1 MFRNIMIKG
10 NAVWQRGNEKAKM
23 FMIVPVKALRL
34 IGLILSLLC
43 PQIGWTQDSHKEIE
57 QTAQLLTTF
66 LNAGR
71 VVIERNQSLINDPG
85 KGDKG
90 FTPDVFERLVLDEFF
105 HQTGIDLKY
114 PPSSLPSLAKELLAT
129 LLLASKEVVRD
140 AQFVINQRGIGYKN
154 FVPATFGSQAAR
166 KFSNRSHVTIKQTTL
181 NPRNLKNTPDA
192 YEERV
197 LKRLATQPAS
207 TTPVV
212 EWIDGGRLLRT
223 VMPIYYSE
231 DCLTC
236 HGNPKGILDISGYP
250 REGAQAGELA
260 GAISIQ
266 IPSDHR

>member
-1 MFRNIMIKG
+1 MVVPLKRWLLLG
-10 NAVWQRGNEKAKM
+10 LVAVLLWPQN
-23 FMIVPVKALRL
+23 
-34 IGLILSLLC
+34 GLAQPS
-43 PQIGWTQDSHKEIE
+43 QKETE

-71 VVIERNQSLINDPG
+71 VVVERNQPLINDPG

-90 FTPDVFERLVLDEFF
+90 FTPEVFERLVLDEFF
-105 HQTGIDLKY
+105 QQTHIDLKH
-114 PPSSLPSLAKELLAT
+114 PPSSLPSLANELLAT
-129 LLLASKEVVRD
+129 LLFASKEVVGD

-154 FVPATFGSQAAR
+154 FIPATFGSQAAR
-166 KFSNRSHVTIKQTTL
+166 KFSKRSKVTIKQTTL

-192 YEERV
+192 YEETV
-197 LKRLATQPAS
+197 LKRLTTQPAS
-207 TTPVV
+207 ATPVV

-231 DCLTC
+231 DCLAC
-236 HGNPKGILDISGYP
+236 HGSPKGILDISGYP
-250 REGAQAGELA
+250 REGAQVGELA

>member
-1 MFRNIMIKG
+1 MHLLPNILLSLG
-10 NAVWQRGNEKAKM
+10 
-23 FMIVPVKALRL
+23 L
-34 IGLILSLLC
+34 IGVILC
-43 PQIGWTQDSHKEIE
+43 PQNSR
-57 QTAQLLTTF
+57 AQLIQKETEQAAELLATL

-71 VVIERNQSLINDPG
+71 VVIEHHQPLINDSQ

-90 FTPDVFERLVLDEFF
+90 FTPEVFEQQVIEEFF
-105 HQTGIDLKY
+105 RHTHIDLRQTSSAI
-114 PPSSLPSLAKELLAT
+114 PSHTRDLLIL
-129 LLLASKEVVRD
+129 LLLASKEVVSD

-154 FVPATFGSQAAR
+154 FIPATFGSQASR

-192 YEERV
+192 YEEMV
-197 LKRLATQPAS
+197 LKRLASLPAL

-212 EWIDGGRLLRT
+212 EWLDQGRLLRM
-223 VMPIYYSE
+223 VLPIYYSE

-236 HGNPKGILDISGYP
+236 HGSPKGILDMSGYP